1 MQHRI
6 SKEEKR
12 MILRKMSNRYLF
24 LTSALFVGASSLFAA
39 HVTTDYDHSVQFA
52 NYKTYSWL
60 KVQANDQLWEDRIK
74 RGIDAQLAAK
84 GWTQVDSN
92 PSVTIAAFKTTHNQ
106 QTMETFYDGLGGGW
120 GWRRFGGGGMGMG
133 MATTTVD
140 LTKVGTLVVDI
151 FDAHTK
157 QLVWR
162 GCDTDDLS
170 GNPEKNAKKLEKDSA
185 ELFKH
190 FPPEPKS

>member
-1 MQHRI
+1 MT
-6 SKEEKR
+6 
-12 MILRKMSNRYLF
+12 LRKMATRYLF
-24 LTSALFVGASSLFAA
+24 LTSALFVAASSLFAA

-74 RGIDAQLAAK
+74 RGIDTQLAAK
-84 GWTQVDSN
+84 GSTQVDSN

-120 GWRRFGGGGMGMG
+120 GWRRFGGGGMGM
-133 MATTTVD
+133 ATTTVD

-162 GCDTDDLS
+162 GCDTEDLS
-170 GNPEKNAKKLEKDSA
+170 GNPEKNAKKLEKDTA
-185 ELFKH
+185 ELFRH